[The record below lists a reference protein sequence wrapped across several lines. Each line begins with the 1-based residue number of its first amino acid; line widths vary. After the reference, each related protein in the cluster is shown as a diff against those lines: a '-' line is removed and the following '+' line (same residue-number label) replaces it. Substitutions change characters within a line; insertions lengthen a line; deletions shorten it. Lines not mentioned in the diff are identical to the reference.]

1 MIEVTTEVE
10 LEWKK
15 ILKTCNNP
23 LGLTEEM
30 VEESLNLCPPQ
41 KFKGAKHLGRHLIPR
56 SVLRYNEEEQPRDK
70 NNDPDH
76 VNNLLNDYDVNG
88 YNNSCPPPICCFDT
102 ESKHA
107 YSVKGQSGFNRDD
120 AYETMHQEC
129 VIVDLYEYESKRAM
143 IVARNQSNH
152 HSNPFLIQTKHDY
165 IKEACNAVEG
175 KVIEKTE
182 DAIAEFVKDIAAN
195 KSDHIRRQI
204 VESTINNCQLYPNF
218 RTYNSTGTKNN
229 PNSLK
234 GFLNFQGHPQAGV
247 RGRQEKEIKA
257 QGYIVYVAG
266 QGDHKATWMR
276 AIDEGLKYGLTVWIL
291 GYAPTRKPNL
301 KKFRKDWIVDFLN
314 MKETTIELSSILS
327 SGDLIDFDED
337 VYPVKFGGFLAQYVK
352 PNPKDDGRPTE
363 VGLVDVDGNRVTFDP
378 DGDCLTL
385 K

>member
-1 MIEVTTEVE
+1 MIKVTTEVE

-175 KVIEKTE
+175 
-182 DAIAEFVKDIAAN
+182 
-195 KSDHIRRQI
+195 
-204 VESTINNCQLYPNF
+204 
-218 RTYNSTGTKNN
+218 
-229 PNSLK
+229 
-234 GFLNFQGHPQAGV
+234 
-247 RGRQEKEIKA
+247 
-257 QGYIVYVAG
+257 
-266 QGDHKATWMR
+266 
-276 AIDEGLKYGLTVWIL
+276 
-291 GYAPTRKPNL
+291 
-301 KKFRKDWIVDFLN
+301 
-314 MKETTIELSSILS
+314 
-327 SGDLIDFDED
+327 
-337 VYPVKFGGFLAQYVK
+337 
-352 PNPKDDGRPTE
+352 
-363 VGLVDVDGNRVTFDP
+363 
-378 DGDCLTL
+378 
-385 K
+385 